1 MKNTT
6 SASGRDK
13 SDSKSTAD
21 GSFGRTLFENLA
33 ARLTLVDLILG
44 ALIAALIALIIVT
57 YKYQFL
63 PDLKLGDISPKEI
76 VAPQDISIEDT
87 AATAAERVKA
97 AQSVPAVFDRD
108 ARVVAALEEEV
119 KAKFGLAR
127 ARIAEKQPGERTRA
141 SRRSLLESLGQELG
155 DYFSEPALEVFAR
168 QGFSEGLEQELITLL
183 KQAYGHGIVGTRDPF
198 SGGAQGGL
206 LIRTSAGEERRLDSA
221 SEIRDLAEARAFL
234 RQNQFK
240 LAALDQTE
248 RREAVAFLE
257 SLLRPDIIYN
267 AAETER
273 RRREA
278 AEKVLPVVRQIKRGK
293 VIVRGGDEIEQSHLL
308 ELRALRS
315 LQEPGMLRDRFV
327 GAMLLSS
334 MLLYLLWRY
343 FVFHQVRHKKI
354 RNHFVLVS
362 LVLVLSLL
370 TARLFFGLADMA
382 GERLA
387 FQALRGQVSLYYLAP
402 VAFGAMLVA
411 LLIDVNIAILY
422 SVVSALLLGAMI
434 SSIDLAVY
442 SLIGSFA
449 AIYGIK
455 QYKERTTVVKAGITI
470 GVVNIATAA
479 AMDLF
484 APAYGSSLS
493 AIGIKAAAGATSG
506 ILAAMFA
513 SMLLP
518 ALESL
523 FKITTDIKLLELSNL
538 NTPIL
543 RRMALEAPGT
553 YHHSI
558 IVGTLAEAA
567 AEAIGANPLL
577 ARVAAYY
584 HDIGKL
590 KMPQYYVENQL
601 FSRNKH
607 EGLSASMSSLII
619 ASHVKDGLQMAK
631 EIGLMPRISDMIPQH
646 HGTRLMTYFYQKARE
661 TQQPGKGVEPQE
673 ADFRYP
679 GPKPQSKEAAILMIC
694 DAVEAASRTLTSPT
708 PAQIQGMIKR
718 IIDAIVADGQLD
730 ECDVTLKDLDLIS
743 KSLLKTLLGVYHH
756 RIEYPGYDFSQ
767 EPESAAQT
775 KYLDKPPGA
784 IGGR

>member
-13 SDSKSTAD
+13 FDSKPTAD
-21 GSFGRTLFENLA
+21 RSFGRNLFENLTA
-33 ARLTLVDLILG
+33 KLTIADLALG
-44 ALIAALIALIIVT
+44 GLIAALLALIVVT

-63 PDLKLGDISPKEI
+63 PDLKPGDISPKDI
-76 VAPQDISIEDT
+76 VAPRDISIGDA
-87 AATAAERVKA
+87 AATAAERIKA

-108 ARVVAALEEEV
+108 ARVVEALEEEL
-119 KAKFGLAR
+119 KAKFSLAR
-127 ARIAEKQPGERTRA
+127 AEIAEKQQDRRTRT
-141 SRRSLLESLGQELG
+141 SRQALRESLRQALG
-155 DYFSEPALEVFAR
+155 GYFSEPALEIFAR
-168 QGFSEGLEQELITLL
+168 HGFSEGLERELVTLL
-183 KQAYGHGIVGTRDPF
+183 RQAYGHGIVGTRELF
-198 SGGAQGGL
+198 SRGAEGGL
-206 LIRTSAGEERRLDSA
+206 LIRTSAGEERRLNSP

-240 LAALDQTE
+240 LAALDQGE
-248 RREAVAFLE
+248 RREAAAFLE
-257 SLLRPDIIYN
+257 SLLQPDVTYN

-293 VIVRGGDEIEQSHLL
+293 VIIRGGDEVKESHLI

-315 LQEPGMLRDRFV
+315 LQEPGMLRDRFI

-354 RNHFVLVS
+354 GNHFVLVS

-370 TARLFFGLADMA
+370 TARLFFALADMA
-382 GERLA
+382 EERLA
-387 FQALRGQVSLYYLAP
+387 FQALRGHAPLYYLVP
-402 VAFGAMLVA
+402 IAFGAMLVA

-434 SSIDLAVY
+434 ASLDLAVY

-455 QYKERTTVVKAGITI
+455 QYKERTTVLKAGITI
-470 GVVNIATAA
+470 GVVNMVAA
-479 AMDLF
+479 AALDLF
-484 APAYGSSLS
+484 APAYGSSLQ
-493 AIGIKAAAGATSG
+493 AIGIKAAAGAASG

-558 IVGTLAEAA
+558 MVGTLAEAA
-567 AEAIGANPLL
+567 AEAIGANPML

-607 EGLSASMSSLII
+607 EDLSASMSSLII

-661 TQQPGKGVEPQE
+661 TQQPGKGVGPHE

-743 KSLLKTLLGVYHH
+743 KTLLKTLLGVYHH
-756 RIEYPGYDFSQ
+756 RIEYPGYDFNQ
-767 EPESAAQT
+767 EPEPAAQT
-775 KYLDKPPGA
+775 KHLDKPPGA

>member
-6 SASGRDK
+6 STSGREK

-21 GSFGRTLFENLA
+21 RSFGRILFENLA
-33 ARLTLVDLILG
+33 ARLTFPDLILG
-44 ALIAALIALIIVT
+44 ALIAALAALIVVT

-63 PDLKLGDISPKEI
+63 PDLRPGDISPKDI
-76 VAPQDISIEDT
+76 VAPRDISIEDA
-87 AATAAERVKA
+87 AATAAERIKA
-97 AQSVPAVFDRD
+97 GQSVPAVFDRD
-108 ARVVAALEEEV
+108 AGVVGALEGELR
-119 KAKFGLAR
+119 AKFSLAR
-127 ARIAEKQPGERTRA
+127 AAMAEKGQGERARSSRPA
-141 SRRSLLESLGQELG
+141 SLEGLPEGLG
-155 DYFSEPALEVFAR
+155 DYFPEPALELFAR
-168 QGFSEGLEQELITLL
+168 HGFSEDLEQEVATLL
-183 KQAYGHGIVGTRDPF
+183 KQAYGRGIVGTRELF
-198 SGGAQGGL
+198 ARGEESGSV
-206 LIRTSAGEERRLDSA
+206 IRTSAGEERRLNKL
-221 SEIRDLAEARAFL
+221 EIMDLAEARAFL
-234 RQNQFK
+234 RQNQFN
-240 LAALDQTE
+240 LTTLDRRE

-257 SLLRPDIIYN
+257 GLLQPDVIYN

-278 AEKVLPVVRQIKRGK
+278 VEKVLPVVRQIKRGK
-293 VIVRGGDEIEQSHLL
+293 VIIRSGDEVKESHLV

-315 LQEPGMLRDRFV
+315 LQEPGMLRDRFI

-354 RNHFVLVS
+354 RNHFILVS
-362 LVLVLSLL
+362 LVLIISLV

-382 GERLA
+382 EERLA
-387 FQALRGQVSLYYLAP
+387 FKGLSGPVPLYYLAP
-402 VAFGAMLVA
+402 VAFGPMLVA

-422 SVVSALLLGAMI
+422 SVVAALLLGAMI

-455 QYKERTTVVKAGITI
+455 QYKERTTVLKAGITI
-470 GVVNIATAA
+470 GLVNIATAA
-479 AMDLF
+479 ALDLF
-484 APAYGSSLS
+484 APAYGSTLPT
-493 AIGIKAAAGATSG
+493 IGIKAAAGVASG

-518 ALESL
+518 VLESL

-558 IVGTLAEAA
+558 MVGTLAEAA
-567 AEAIGANPLL
+567 AETIGANPLL

-607 EGLSASMSSLII
+607 EDLSASMSSLII
-619 ASHVKDGLQMAK
+619 ASHVKDGLQMAR

-661 TQQPGKGVEPQE
+661 TQQPGKGIEPHE

-743 KSLLKTLLGVYHH
+743 KTLLKTLLGVYHH
-756 RIEYPGYDFSQ
+756 RIEYPGYDFNQ
-767 EPESAAQT
+767 EPESTTQA
-775 KYLDKPPGA
+775 KYPDKPPEA